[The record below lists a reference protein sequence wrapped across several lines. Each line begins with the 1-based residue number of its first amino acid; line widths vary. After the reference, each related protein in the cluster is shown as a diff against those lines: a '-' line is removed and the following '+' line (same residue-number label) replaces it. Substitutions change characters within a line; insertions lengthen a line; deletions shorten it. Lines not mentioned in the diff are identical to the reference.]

1 MWCWNCSIVWRRMVG
16 RKKTQFDQNGEKCPN
31 WAITGQR
38 LQIIAPRHQ
47 ISTHDGHWPAC
58 LRKMTFSFVAMKTQH
73 THVWPWLWKMGQL
86 VKHKR
91 LLLWGWD
98 QTQPSLVGLARI
110 GRRWLAEPAVA
121 DDICS
126 GAICNSLRWKVPPF
140 YSSANPFKW
149 PALLSDI
156 HLCTVG
162 GRGSNQRYKL
172 LWRVGKWK
180 LSSKEKQSQAA
191 H

>member
-1 MWCWNCSIVWRRMVG
+1 MWNCIIIVWGRMEG
-16 RKKTQFDQNGEKCPN
+16 RKNPVWPERWKMPQLGDYWSKITDYCSPTPN
-31 WAITGQR
+31 FNPWW
-38 LQIIAPRHQ
+38 
-47 ISTHDGHWPAC
+47 SAC
-58 LRKMTFSFVAMKTQH
+58 LKKMTFSFVAMKTQH
-73 THVWPWLWKMGQL
+73 TYVWPWPWKMGQL

-91 LLLWGWD
+91 LLLRGWD

-149 PALLSDI
+149 PALLLDI

-172 LWRVGKWK
+172 LWRAGKWK
-180 LSSKEKQSQAA
+180 LSSKWKQSQAA